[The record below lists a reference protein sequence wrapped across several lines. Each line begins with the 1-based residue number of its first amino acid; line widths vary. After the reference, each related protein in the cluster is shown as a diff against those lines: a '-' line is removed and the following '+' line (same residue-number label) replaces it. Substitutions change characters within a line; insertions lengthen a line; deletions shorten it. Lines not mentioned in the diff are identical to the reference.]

1 MSLINLIKK
10 MDQKIFNQVDRL
22 ISDSNYQKVI
32 DRINLLDESVARVV
46 VRSLLIA
53 IPVLP
58 LVFVFVLFLFNSSL
72 KDEIA
77 IKSDIKNEIDH
88 YFERESEIQ
97 NAAARVL
104 STSNIQ
110 TESDLL
116 SKLKTAL
123 SLRNI
128 STDKISLSDFVIS
141 NSAGITRS
149 VANLT
154 FKEMNISEFSLLTK
168 EILQTERMK
177 INGLDVSRDNN
188 SKLLSGRMGVIHFG
202 RAEKISEL

>member
-1 MSLINLIKK
+1 MNLVSLIKK
-10 MDQKIFNQVDRL
+10 MDQRIFTQVDRL
-22 ISDSNYQKVI
+22 ISDSNYQKLI
-32 DRINLLDESVARVV
+32 DRINLLDESVARLVT
-46 VRSLLIA
+46 RSLLIT
-53 IPVLP
+53 IPIIP
-58 LVFVFVLFLFNSSL
+58 LIFVFVIFLFNSSL
-72 KDEIA
+72 KSEIA
-77 IKSDIKNEIDH
+77 IKNSIKNEIDH

-97 NAAARVL
+97 NAAVRVL
-104 STSNIQ
+104 STSKIQ

-116 SKLKTAL
+116 SKLRTAL

-128 STDKISLSDFVIS
+128 PTDKVSLSDFVMS

-149 VANLT
+149 IANLN

-188 SKLLSGRMGVIHFG
+188 SKLLSGRMSVIHFG
-202 RAEKISEL
+202 RAEKTSEL